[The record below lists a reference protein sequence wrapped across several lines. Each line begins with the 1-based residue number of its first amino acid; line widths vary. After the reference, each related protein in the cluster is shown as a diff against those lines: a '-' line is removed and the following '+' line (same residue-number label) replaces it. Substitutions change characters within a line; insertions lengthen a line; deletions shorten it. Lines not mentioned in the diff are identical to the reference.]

1 VTDDLLTLL
10 DRLVAQAGPGEGLEA
25 YGVDETRTTVRAY
38 GGEVETL
45 SSART
50 RGIGIR
56 ILAEGRFGYAY
67 TADLTEPALA
77 ETLEAARTNAVVPTQ
92 DDANRLA
99 AADGDLPLLP
109 GLYDEA
115 FARIGPDEK
124 VDLALRLEAAVTGAR
139 GPVTGVDSATYGDG
153 EGSAAI
159 ATTTGVRGSFRR
171 CEAYC
176 AVEALAEADGA
187 TASAYGLSLGRL
199 PTDVDVEAAAAEA
212 VERVTRI
219 LGGRKPPSGTIPVVM
234 DPFAAASFLG
244 VLAGALTAEAVQK
257 GRSLFAGKVGER
269 LGGAHL
275 SLVDDGR
282 RLDGPAAAPWDGEGV
297 PTGTTSLLAGGVL
310 QGFLHN
316 TYTATKD
323 GTASTGNASRAG
335 YASPPGLS
343 PTNLYLVP
351 GNEQPAAL
359 LARAGTAFYCQNV
372 LGVHSGANPVSG
384 DFSVGANGLMVRDG
398 AFAEPVREAT
408 IAGTIPAML
417 QGLVVVGNDLRWL
430 PFGDAIGAPTL
441 LIEGMTLG
449 GT

>member
-1 VTDDLLTLL
+1 MTDDLLTLL
-10 DRLVAQAGPGEGLEA
+10 DRLVGQARPGEGLEA
-25 YGVDETRTTVRAY
+25 YGVDETQTTVRAY

-50 RGIGIR
+50 RGIGVR
-56 ILAEGRFGYAY
+56 ILADGRFGYAY
-67 TADLTEPALA
+67 TADLTEAALA
-77 ETLEAARTNAVVPTQ
+77 ETVEAARTNALVATP

-99 AADGDLPLLP
+99 EANGDLPALP

-115 FARIGPDEK
+115 FARVGPDQK
-124 VDLALRLEAAVTGAR
+124 VDLALRLEAATVGAG
-139 GPVTGVDSATYGDG
+139 GPITGVDSATYGDG

-159 ATTTGVRGSFRR
+159 ATTTGLRGSYRK

-199 PTDVDVEAAAAEA
+199 PADLDVEAAAAEA
-212 VERVTRI
+212 VERVSRL
-219 LGGRKPPSGTIPVVM
+219 LGGRKPPSGAIPVIM
-234 DPFAAASFLG
+234 DPFAAASFLD
-244 VLAGALTAEAVQK
+244 VLAGALTADAVQK
-257 GRSLFAGKVGER
+257 GRSLFAGQVGER

-275 SLVDDGR
+275 NLVDDGR
-282 RLDGPAAAPWDGEGV
+282 RLDAPAAAPWDGEGV
-297 PTGTTSLLAGGVL
+297 PTGTTTLLADGVL
-310 QGFLHN
+310 QGYLHN
-316 TYTATKD
+316 TYTATKE

-335 YASPPGLS
+335 YATPPGLS

-351 GNEQPAAL
+351 GDDDPAAL
-359 LARAGTAFYCQNV
+359 RARAGTAFYCQAV

-408 IAGTIPAML
+408 IAGTIPGML
-417 QGLVVVGNDLRWL
+417 AGLVAVGNDLRWL
-430 PFGDAIGAPTL
+430 PFGDSIGAPTL
-441 LIEGMTLG
+441 LIEGMTLAG
-449 GT
+449 A